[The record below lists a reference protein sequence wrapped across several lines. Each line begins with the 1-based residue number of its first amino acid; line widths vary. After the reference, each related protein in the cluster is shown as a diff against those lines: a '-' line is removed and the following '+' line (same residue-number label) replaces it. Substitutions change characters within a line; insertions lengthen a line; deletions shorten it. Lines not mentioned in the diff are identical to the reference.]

1 MKKFKID
8 FKTCLVFIVSVLV
21 FHLIGSSI
29 FPVDEETNI
38 LLAPGWYPIACM
50 LFAMGM
56 SLLFYN
62 RKTLLKG
69 KKRADSTSD
78 DLTEDIEEW
87 KKERGR
93 TNAPPYTTNPIP
105 TGNQSITKNP
115 VSKPIQSLPENPIDQ
130 SSESLETT
138 FRSPRE
144 KIDYLQQ
151 IKEMENRFKNIYIF
165 TQEKS
170 LNSHKRERVFLSLC
184 KKYETMELSLP
195 CQIRFEQLKIEYE
208 TKFMNPDPIAHI
220 DTMEG
225 HDFEYWCADLLKKL
239 AYRNV
244 EVTPGSGDQG
254 ADILAEKEGVRYVIQ
269 CKCYSRD
276 LGNEPIQ
283 EVEAGRIYYGCHVGV
298 VMTNRHFTK
307 GAKALAEKTGTL
319 LWDRDFLIQAIGVQ

>member
-29 FPVDEETNI
+29 FPVDEETNV

-50 LFAMGM
+50 LFALGM

-62 RKTLLKG
+62 RKTLFKG

-78 DLTEDIEEW
+78 DLTEDIKEW

-93 TNAPPYTTNPIP
+93 INAPPYTENLLFTEKQIGLEQLNAEHEPKP
-105 TGNQSITKNP
+105 KNP
-115 VSKPIQSLPENPIDQ
+115 MARIDG
-130 SSESLETT
+130 
-138 FRSPRE
+138 
-144 KIDYLQQ
+144 
-151 IKEMENRFKNIYIF
+151 
-165 TQEKS
+165 
-170 LNSHKRERVFLSLC
+170 
-184 KKYETMELSLP
+184 
-195 CQIRFEQLKIEYE
+195 
-208 TKFMNPDPIAHI
+208 
-220 DTMEG
+220 MEG

-239 AYRNV
+239 EYRNV

-254 ADILAEKEGVRYVIQ
+254 ADILAEKEGVRYAIQ

-283 EVEAGRIYYGCHVGV
+283 EVEAGRIYYGCHVGA